1 MIFTASSEFWPKVT
15 NLFQTLE
22 RAHRLSPQVGCVYP
36 IEGAGKVRRSL
47 TDASVGRWDRGLQAG
62 TFTTQDAAHLT
73 GTSPLHYLLGL
84 LLPHAALCNRLEQP
98 EHRSRAALVVKCALY
113 IYTIYHNIP
122 QCMAPQVQTCALANL
137 WAKEPGSDCLQCYH
151 ITDMHY
157 TQLSPHKDIEE

>member
-84 LLPHAALCNRLEQP
+84 LLPHAALCNRLEQLLNFWSAVNKFMVP
-98 EHRSRAALVVKCALY
+98 ELKCWVFFFLVV
-113 IYTIYHNIP
+113 
-122 QCMAPQVQTCALANL
+122 
-137 WAKEPGSDCLQCYH
+137 
-151 ITDMHY
+151 
-157 TQLSPHKDIEE
+157 